1 MSEVEGTVSTDI
13 ITALETAANTI
24 HDVTLTE
31 RRRLIE
37 QGIEAATNERAQLL
51 VRGEIV
57 PVEPAFM
64 VDMPTLAEGAGRS
77 DTVAVIVSAGMLMLA
92 AEIGR
97 LRRLNADR
105 G

>member
-1 MSEVEGTVSTDI
+1 MTEVEGIVSADI
-13 ITALETAANTI
+13 VTALETAANTI
-24 HDVTLTE
+24 HGVTLKE

-51 VRGEIV
+51 VRGEII

-64 VDMPTLAEGAGRS
+64 VDMQTLAKAAGRS
-77 DTVAVIVSAGMLMLA
+77 GTVAVIVSAGMLMLA

-97 LRRLNADR
+97 LRRLNVDR

>member
-1 MSEVEGTVSTDI
+1 MSGVQANVSTDI
-13 ITALETAANTI
+13 VTTLETAANTI
-24 HDVTLTE
+24 HGVTLKE

-51 VRGEIV
+51 VRGEII
-57 PVEPAFM
+57 PLEPAFM
-64 VDMPTLAEGAGRS
+64 VDMPTLAETAGHS

-97 LRRLNADR
+97 LRRLIVR